1 MLGLRAGVNRPQHY
15 KAGFYTAI
23 RSDYRD
29 AVLGADITV
38 LGNHFEAGANYEY
51 RIGGPWFDQDDG
63 DGGGPQRA
71 VGYLRHV
78 IKPSSSM
85 YLPPL
90 MYQEGF
96 ATWQDNFLPIA
107 RTPAGTRWDRLA
119 MGGYHYRL
127 NLYTP
132 YWDPEQGVW
141 VDLTAAGG
149 VAEFTG
155 WRGMGQGR
163 VELAAVRHLPDWM
176 GWLSNVRWALRGVAM
191 GAWPDEGQFFAL
203 GGGTLFRGY
212 DLAERQGSALWV
224 GNAELRW
231 PLARDVNW
239 DCLDHCIGARNVWL
253 ATFYDVGGIYADGR
267 LVGNVAHALGV
278 GLRVDV
284 AIFSFIERATLRFDA
299 GKTINDNRPWQ
310 FWFGVQHAF

>member
-1 MLGLRAGVNRPQHY
+1 
-15 KAGFYTAI
+15 
-23 RSDYRD
+23 
-29 AVLGADITV
+29 
-38 LGNHFEAGANYEY
+38 
-51 RIGGPWFDQDDG
+51 
-63 DGGGPQRA
+63 
-71 VGYLRHV
+71 
-78 IKPSSSM
+78 M

-96 ATWQDNFLPIA
+96 GTWQDNFLPYA
-107 RTPAGTRWDRLA
+107 RTPGGTRWDRLA
-119 MGGYHYRL
+119 LGGYHYRF

-132 YWDPEQGVW
+132 YWDPECGVW
-141 VDLTAAGG
+141 VDLMAAAG

-155 WRGMGQGR
+155 WRSAGQGR

-176 GWLSNVRWALRGVAM
+176 GWLSNVRYALRGVAM
-191 GAWPDEGQFFAL
+191 GAWPDYGQFYAL

-231 PLARDVNW
+231 PMARDVNW
-239 DCLDHCIGARNVWL
+239 DILDHCIGARNVWL
-253 ATFYDVGGIYADGR
+253 ATFYDVGGIYADGK
-267 LVGNVAHALGV
+267 LVEGVAHALGV
-278 GLRVDV
+278 GLRVDI